1 MGSVWTRN
9 IRALTIQGRIA
20 MSNKSEEVFLLDNT
34 NLVPMSERTMREGL
48 FGKTLEDSFQALLEK
63 HPEVI
68 PGKQISPGSEDPPR
82 FLLLRREMPVN
93 GWSLDHLFVDQHG
106 MLTLVE
112 AKLNENPESRRAVIG
127 QIVEYA
133 SNAKTEW
140 ANGVVRK
147 SATDF
152 YLDRGRDIDEALREH
167 ISDDL
172 DIDEFW
178 KRVDLNLREGRMRLI
193 IAGDEIRVEV
203 RRMIE
208 FLNDRMP
215 EVNVLGLEIKFYGES
230 EASLVM
236 VPRIVGQTQESIDRS
251 ASVGKRVR
259 WTEPRLRQYL
269 DNMSDEVL
277 SKRIRRILDW
287 AVACG
292 VFKECESPSF
302 VFGIRN
308 ISDNIFFS
316 VRGFGDGHVGIAG
329 HIFPH
334 DGDAGRGLL
343 SSLGE
348 IGLLRTDKAF
358 EEIKYGRDFATTIDN
373 LDDDSFNQLFNILEK
388 YSG

>member
-1 MGSVWTRN
+1 
-9 IRALTIQGRIA
+9 
-20 MSNKSEEVFLLDNT
+20 MSNKPEEIFLLDNT

-112 AKLNENPESRRAVIG
+112 AKLKENAESRRAVIG
-127 QIVEYA
+127 QIIEYA
-133 SNAKTEW
+133 SNAKKEW
-140 ANGVVRK
+140 ANGVVRQ
-147 SATDF
+147 SATAF

-178 KRVDLNLREGRMRLI
+178 NRVDLNLREGRIRLI

-208 FLNDRMP
+208 YLNDRMP
-215 EVNVLGLEIKFYGES
+215 EVNVLGLEIKCYGES
-230 EASLVM
+230 EATLVM
-236 VPRIVGQTQESIDRS
+236 VPRIVGQTQASIDRS
-251 ASVGKRVR
+251 AAVGKLVR
-259 WTEPRLRQYL
+259 WTEPRLTQYL
-269 DNMSDEVL
+269 DEMSDGAL
-277 SKRIRRILDW
+277 SKRIRKILNW
-287 AVACG
+287 AIACD
-292 VFKECESPSF
+292 VLEERKSSSF

-308 ISDNIFFS
+308 KSDQIFFD
-316 VRGFGDGHVGIAG
+316 VRGHGEGHVGISG
-329 HIFPH
+329 KIFPH
-334 DGDAGRGLL
+334 DENAGRGLL
-343 SSLGE
+343 SSLGK

-358 EEIKYGRDFATTIDN
+358 EEIKYGRDFATTLDN
-373 LDDDSFNQLFNILEK
+373 LDEDSFNELFNILDQ
-388 YSG
+388 YAG